1 MLYRSLFPI
10 NAFIRDPQQGKVGYV
25 ADAVEQALLLPSD
38 MTELRTLRTH
48 EVFLSLKK
56 DLAKVNKI

>member
-1 MLYRSLFPI
+1 MLDGPPLQANTST
-10 NAFIRDPQQGKVGYV
+10 RDPQQGKVEYV
-25 ADAVEQALLLPSD
+25 ANAVKQALLLPSD

-48 EVFLSLKK
+48 KVFLGLKS

>member
-1 MLYRSLFPI
+1 MLDRSPFPV
-10 NAFIRDPQQGKVGYV
+10 NASIRDPQQRKPGYV
-25 ADAVEQALLLPSD
+25 ADAVEQALLLPND

>member
-10 NAFIRDPQQGKVGYV
+10 NAFIKDPQQGKAGYV